1 MKTVTSH
8 TKKEY
13 VSQAKHAVALTAKFL
28 TSWTE
33 QQVQTIAITERTPYI
48 WPLGRD
54 GYAIGTRRVL
64 QDRGYWRVETIAK
77 EPLYIFGE
85 KTSAIFYC
93 LCEQS
98 GRHTLADSI
107 ASTDSEVKRL
117 RNDVVHYEASVER
130 AIKTKNSEKISI
142 WDARLFDAKIH
153 LNHAQNQ
160 LQKSL
165 TSAKYIK
172 YWE

>member
-1 MKTVTSH
+1 MKMVTSL

-13 VSQAKHAVALTAKFL
+13 IKDAKHAVALTAQFL

-33 QQVQTIAITERTPYI
+33 QQVRTIAVTEKTPYI
-48 WPLGRD
+48 WPLGKT
-54 GYAIGTRRVL
+54 GYAIGNRRVL
-64 QDRGYWRVETIAK
+64 NNRGYWQVENTSREI
-77 EPLYIFGE
+77 IGVFGE
-85 KTSAIFYC
+85 KISAVFYC
-93 LCEQS
+93 LCEQT
-98 GRHTLADSI
+98 GRHKLADSI
-107 ASTDSEVKRL
+107 TVSDNEVKRL
-117 RNDVVHYEASVER
+117 KNDVVHYEASVER
-130 AIKTKNSEKISI
+130 AIKNKNSEKIAI

-153 LNHAQNQ
+153 LDHANDQ